1 MNVATGIG
9 MLCIAVAM
17 VLLGRPRNGE
27 DARLFMRSPLIYA
40 AFPVIILVFIAMG
53 TQTIVMNLR
62 VAANTKVPCA
72 PGGQS
77 LQI

>member
-27 DARLFMRSPLIYA
+27 DARPFMRSPFVYA
-40 AFPVIILVFIAMG
+40 TYPAIILVFIAMG
-53 TQTIVMNLR
+53 TLSIVMIL
-62 VAANTKVPCA
+62 
-72 PGGQS
+72 
-77 LQI
+77 